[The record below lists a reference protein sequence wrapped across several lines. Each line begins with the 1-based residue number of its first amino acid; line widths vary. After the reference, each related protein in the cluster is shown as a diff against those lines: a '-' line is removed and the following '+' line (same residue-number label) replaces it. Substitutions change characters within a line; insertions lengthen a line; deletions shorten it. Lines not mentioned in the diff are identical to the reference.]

1 MGTVSRLPT
10 LADRRSEPDA
20 ARTVFKRFLLA
31 LGCILASPL
40 ILLTWVEGQL
50 RGRGC
55 ERVFGASKECL
66 ALVPGLLGQYL
77 RTAFYWSCCRDVSPD
92 TAFNIGSLVSTRDSS
107 IGAGTVVGAYSI
119 IGHSVIGRD
128 VLIASRVSIVGDP
141 RLHERGRP
149 ADATPDPPTIG
160 DECWIGENAIVM
172 ADLGARCTV
181 AAGSVVVRPAEPGS
195 TLMGNPARKVN
206 L

>member
-10 LADRRSEPDA
+10 VAGRRSEPDA
-20 ARTVFKRFLLA
+20 GRIVFKRFLLA
-31 LGCILASPL
+31 LSCVLTSPL
-40 ILLTWVEGQL
+40 IFLTWVEF
-50 RGRGC
+50 RISGRGC
-55 ERVFGASKECL
+55 KRVFDASKECL
-66 ALVPGLLGQYL
+66 ALAPGLLGQYL

-92 TAFNIGSLVSTRDSS
+92 AAFNIGSLVSTRDTS

-128 VLIASRVSIVGDP
+128 VLIASRASIVGDP
-141 RLHERGRP
+141 HLHERGRP
-149 ADATPDPPTIG
+149 DGAIPEPPQIG
-160 DECWIGENAIVM
+160 DGCWIGENAIVM
-172 ADLGARCTV
+172 ANLGARCTV
-181 AAGSVVVRPAEPGS
+181 AAGSVVVRPAKPGS